1 MKVEVNE
8 PEANEIDFPK
18 LMIITADVT
27 DKGMIVLMRKYEE
40 GTVVRE
46 GKSYTIGFSTDSWCM
61 EDFSEFKG
69 SITLSND

>member
-8 PEANEIDFPK
+8 PKANEMDFPK

-27 DKGMIVLMRKYEE
+27 NKGMIVLMRKYEE

-46 GKSYTIGFSTDSWCM
+46 NKSYTIGYSTDTWQM
-61 EDFSEFKG
+61 QHFSDFKG